1 MSNNTDNDTAND
13 VLDTTPGQRG
23 PADHERR
30 EQIVCVAD
38 DLFKA
43 HGFRKTSV
51 TDIAREIGVSSAY
64 LYRFFKSKQAIGE
77 AVCARALSSM
87 DNAIRAVAERD
98 QSATQRLREMLQT
111 LVHEG
116 LRLFLKERRMHD
128 IVVVSIENQW
138 AVTEEHNRVVYETI
152 EKIVSDGR
160 ESGEFERKTPL
171 DEVCMAIRVTA
182 AAYAHPVLLNRLG
195 DADEMEAKLAAVT
208 NLILRSLA
216 P

>member
-1 MSNNTDNDTAND
+1 MSATKDKAGAD
-13 VLDTTPGQRG
+13 TPGQRG

-30 EQIVCVAD
+30 EQILAVAD

-43 HGFRKTSV
+43 HGYRKTSV
-51 TDIAREIGVSSAY
+51 TDIAREIGVSGAY
-64 LYRFFKSKQAIGE
+64 LYKFFDSKQAIGE
-77 AVCARALSSM
+77 AVCARALRSM
-87 DNAIRAVAERD
+87 DDALRAVVERD
-98 QSATQRLREMLQT
+98 QPATQRLRDMLKT
-111 LVHEG
+111 LVEEG

-138 AVTEEHNRVVYETI
+138 AVTEEHNQAVYDAI
-152 EKIVSDGR
+152 KRIVSDGR

-171 DEVCMAIRVTA
+171 DEVCMAIRITA

-195 DADEMEAKLAAVT
+195 DTDEMEAKLSAVT

>member
-1 MSNNTDNDTAND
+1 MSQKPGRTAAEP
-13 VLDTTPGQRG
+13 TPGQRG

-30 EQIVCVAD
+30 EQILSVAD
-38 DLFKA
+38 ELFRA
-43 HGFRKTSV
+43 HGYRKTSV
-51 TDIAREIGVSSAY
+51 TDIAREIGVSGAY
-64 LYRFFKSKQAIGE
+64 LYKFFDSKQAIGE
-77 AVCARALSSM
+77 AVCARALVPM
-87 DNAIRAVAERD
+87 GDAIRAVAERA
-98 QSATQRLREMLQT
+98 QPAGRRLRDMLHT
-111 LVHEG
+111 LLHEG
-116 LRLFLKERRMHD
+116 LQLFLKERRLHD

-152 EKIVSDGR
+152 EKIVSEGR

-171 DEVCMAIRVTA
+171 EEVCTAIRVTA

-195 DADEMEAKLAAVT
+195 DSDEMEIKLTAVT